1 MGMFRIE
8 TITHEAIVIHAPS
21 IEEAERLGRSVSG
34 SKRNCKLHAVVDVEK
49 ETAAA
54 VAERSA

>member
-8 TITHEAIVIHAPS
+8 TITHEAIVIHAAS

-34 SKRNCKLHAVVDVEK
+34 SKRNCKLHAVVDIEK
-49 ETAAA
+49 EAALA
-54 VAERSA
+54 ATEKSA

>member
-8 TITHEAIVIHAPS
+8 TTTHEAIVIHAPS

-49 ETAAA
+49 EAALTAR
-54 VAERSA
+54 EKSA